1 MQVCHRFVCLFVCFY
16 VICFDKKVTQEQCLH
31 KYAQY
36 INSKLAT
43 PQLVL

>member
-1 MQVCHRFVCLFVCFY
+1 MQVCHRFVWVFLN